1 MTHPWRKGQ
10 GCVVI
15 FLDFAPIKIF
25 SCLWLFS
32 PHCAILFPMS
42 SASLFDNL
50 VVRPVHKDEV
60 SRWNYYMQKHHYL
73 GLRWI
78 GGKSLRYIALLD
90 GEWVALLGWGSASKN
105 CGARERYIGW
115 SGEKKYK
122 RLFLIANNLRFLI
135 FPCVAQKNL
144 ASKVLSL
151 NLKRLSSDFE
161 RVYGH
166 PIYLAETFVDES
178 RFRGTCYKASNW
190 RHVGYTE
197 GYSRSN
203 TRYYHHGQVKAVYL
217 YSLYK
222 RSCEI
227 LSGDLIPYDVSLIK
241 EQRRLSTMIKFP
253 IERLMCRIREITD
266 PRSSHGKRH
275 PLETILSIVVCAVLC
290 GCKGYRSIGA
300 WAQSLSREELIRFGS
315 SRDTPPSEPT
325 IRRLIQRV
333 DADKFD
339 REIGHWLLEQKLLE
353 SPDALKG
360 CGIAIDGKTVRG
372 SHNGAKKGIHLL
384 SAVIHKEGV
393 VFAQEEVDEKTNEI
407 KHVKPLLERVDIEGS
422 IVTADALHTQKE
434 IANYLVEEKK
444 ADFLF
449 TVKDNQPTLLDDI
462 KSLDLKKTLKVNAN
476 RITKPSTKGTDG

>member
-1 MTHPWRKGQ
+1 
-10 GCVVI
+10 
-15 FLDFAPIKIF
+15 
-25 SCLWLFS
+25 
-32 PHCAILFPMS
+32 MS
-42 SASLFDNL
+42 NSTVFDNL
-50 VVRPVHKDEV
+50 VVRPVRKEEV
-60 SRWNYYMQKHHYL
+60 SLWNSYMEKHHYL

-78 GGKSLRYIALLD
+78 AGKSLRYIGVLD

-122 RLFLIANNLRFLI
+122 RLFFIANNLRFLI
-135 FPCVAQKNL
+135 LPWVVQKNL

-151 NLKRLSSDFE
+151 NLKRLSSDYE

-166 PIYLAETFVDES
+166 PVYLAETFVDES
-178 RFRGTCYKASNW
+178 QFQGTCYKASNW
-190 RHVGYTE
+190 KHVGYTA

-222 RSCEI
+222 RAREI
-227 LSGDLIPYDVSLIK
+227 LSGDLIPYDVSLLK
-241 EQRRLSTMIKFP
+241 EPRRLSTMIKFP
-253 IERLMCRIREITD
+253 IEKLMWRIRELID

-275 PLETILSIVVCAVLC
+275 PLETVLSIAVCAVLC

-300 WAQSLSREELIRFGS
+300 WAKSLSREELVRFGS
-315 SRDTPPSEPT
+315 SRDTPPSESA

-339 REIGHWLLEQKLLE
+339 REMGDWLLEQKLLE
-353 SPDALKG
+353 LPNALNG
-360 CGIAIDGKTVRG
+360 RGIAIDGKTLRG
-372 SHNGAKKGIHLL
+372 SHNGAKKGVHLL

-407 KHVKPLLERVDIEGS
+407 KHVKPLFDKVDIEGS

-434 IANYLVEEKK
+434 LANYLVKEKK
-444 ADFLF
+444 ADFIF
-449 TVKDNQPTLLDDI
+449 TAKNNQPTLLDDI
-462 KSLDLKKTLKVNAN
+462 KSLDLKKTPNPKTN
-476 RITKPSTKGTDG
+476 RMQKPSTKGTDV